1 MTLEEIA
8 KHYQN
13 HTTISFPG
21 LGIGEIELKKFLIEW
36 GENFNIAWYGVIIT
50 LGIVI
55 AFSYAVF
62 RGKYEKIKFDD
73 IIDVAL
79 WTVILGVVGARAYY
93 VIFDIEEFIARSPD
107 ILTFIKNAV
116 SIHEGGLAIYGGI
129 IFGILGIIIGS
140 LIKKMNTIKLMDMAG
155 PGVMIA
161 QALGRWGNFV
171 NGEAYGVEISKGH
184 PLYFMRM
191 GLTSYNTYTD
201 KSLKTYG
208 TFNTAEVHP
217 TFLYESLWN
226 ILGFVIIN
234 IFYKKKKFNGQIA
247 CMYLAWYGF
256 GRFFIEG
263 LRTDSLYMGGGIR
276 TSQLVGAI
284 CFFVFGGL
292 LIAGLIYSR
301 KFNDPNAKLS
311 KFDMLIKPSMD
322 KNPIFFEKKGKVLA
336 DGETTESE
344 NKEENKDGT
353 DN

>member
-1 MTLEEIA
+1 MTGQEMIDF
-8 KHYQN
+8 YRN
-13 HTTISFPG
+13 HTTVSFPG
-21 LGIGEIELKKFLIEW
+21 FGIGEFDINKFFLEI
-36 GENFNIAWYGVIIT
+36 GDNFNIAWYGVIIT

-55 AFSYAVF
+55 AFSYTVF

-171 NGEAYGVEISKGH
+171 NGEAFGGEITEAH
-184 PLYFMRM
+184 PLYFLRM
-191 GLTSYNTYTD
+191 GVISNTSHAKFDTWEMTY
-201 KSLKTYG
+201 
-208 TFNTAEVHP
+208 VHP

-226 ILGFVIIN
+226 VLGFILIN
-234 IFYKKKKFNGQIA
+234 LFYKKKKFNGQIA

-263 LRTDSLYMGGGIR
+263 LRTDSLYVPGTEIR
-276 TSQLVGAI
+276 TSQVVGAV
-284 CFFVFGGL
+284 CFIVFGGL
-292 LIAGLIYSR
+292 LVAGLIYSR
-301 KFNDPNAKLS
+301 KFNDPGAKLS

-322 KNPIFFEKKGKVLA
+322 MNPIFFEKKGKVVA
-336 DGETTESE
+336 DGETTELE